1 MTLKYGEIVV
11 GNVID
16 ENETHYFVQYDGVT
30 YGVDKTSTEDTYT
43 TGEQIEGLIYEN
55 RFGKRVM
62 QTELPDIR
70 PGYYGWGVVNST
82 RKDLGVFVDIGLLDK
97 EVVLSLDDLPE
108 NRLLWPKKGDK
119 LYVTYKVD
127 AKNRMWAQLADYETI
142 ACLFTKAPKG
152 MMNQTIEATVFQ
164 VKLAGVLAIT
174 EHGYRVFIHESEMTN
189 DVRVGEQL
197 SVRVINVARDGSL
210 NASMKPRA
218 HEAISDDA
226 QMLLA
231 ILEKSPVKF
240 LGLHDKSNP
249 DMIQSQLGISKAQ
262 FKRAVGQLLKQG
274 KIRQE
279 KNNGIY
285 LVE

>member
-1 MTLKYGEIVV
+1 MKLKYGQIVI
-11 GNVID
+11 GKVID
-16 ENETHYFVQYDGVT
+16 ENESHYFVQYEGVT
-30 YGVDKTSTEDTYT
+30 YGVAKECTDETFAI
-43 TGEQIEGLIYEN
+43 GEQVEGLIYEN

-70 PGYYGWGVVNST
+70 PGYYGWGVVNSS
-82 RKDLGVFVDIGLLDK
+82 RKDLGVFVDIGLQDK

-108 NRLLWPKKGDK
+108 NRQLWPKKQDK
-119 LYVTYKVD
+119 LYVTYEVD
-127 AKNRMWAQLADYETI
+127 AKERMWAKLADYETI
-142 ACLFTKAPKG
+142 ARLFKKAPKG
-152 MMNQTIEATVFQ
+152 MMNQTIEVTVFQ
-164 VKLAGVLAIT
+164 VKLAGALAIT
-174 EHGYRVFIHESEMTN
+174 EQGYRVFIHESELTQAI
-189 DVRVGEQL
+189 RLGEQL

-218 HEAISDDA
+218 HEAIGDDA
-226 QMLLA
+226 QMLMA
-231 ILEKSPVKF
+231 ILEKSPTKY